1 MKRLVSL
8 VLALVMAL
16 SLASFAHAEEPVE
29 LRWLLY
35 TVDYAPKDLDMV
47 AEKLNEMSAKDIGVT
62 VKFEYVTRD
71 QVSLIVNS
79 GEYFD
84 LCYTSSTF
92 NDFATNAANGI
103 FLDLTD
109 SVRTQTPELFRS
121 IPEML
126 WDATAVNGHNY
137 AVPILKDYAVEVFWR
152 LDPAAFV
159 DELGMTI
166 PETMSFA
173 DIEPYLEAY
182 KAAHPDAYP
191 MYCKRNGPD
200 SNENQVNW
208 IMKDIMLCTEFVD
221 ADDPEAYK
229 VKLALEVDDVT
240 DRYYLMHK
248 WYELGYINPD
258 AATTNSV
265 PNTQYSPVRSG
276 QGWFGAEPIWE
287 GQVGHRQVISRYV
300 GPYLT
305 TSSVQGAMTAVSA
318 ASNHAEEALKYIE
331 YCNTNVAYRTMLRYG
346 LEGVHYNFNADGTVT
361 RTEQGAQNYNPLA
374 YSQASYAIGPMEGE
388 GSDNQMWQ
396 KVFDSYAD
404 AKVSNTIGF
413 NFDDENVEMEVA
425 ACLAVW
431 GNYASELR
439 TGTSDPAVVLP
450 KLISELETAGIREV
464 IAEAQAQLDAWVAEN
479 K

>member
-1 MKRLVSL
+1 MKRLLSL
-8 VLALVMAL
+8 VLTLALAL
-16 SLASFAHAEEPVE
+16 SMAAVSRAEEPVQ
-29 LRWLLY
+29 LRWILY
-35 TVDYAPKDLDMV
+35 TTDYAPKDLDMV
-47 AEKLNEMSAKDIGVT
+47 AQKLNEMSAQDIGVT

-103 FLDLTD
+103 FCDITD
-109 SVRTQTPELFRS
+109 SVRSQTPALFDS
-121 IPEML
+121 IPGML
-126 WDATAVNGHNY
+126 WDATAVGGRNY

-159 DELGMTI
+159 DELGMTV
-166 PETMSFA
+166 PETMTFA
-173 DIEPYLEAY
+173 DIEPYLAAY
-182 KAAHPDAYP
+182 KAAHPDDYP

-240 DRYYLMHK
+240 ERYRLMHR
-248 WYELGYINPD
+248 WYGLGYINPD
-258 AATTNSV
+258 AATTNSI

-276 QGWFGAEPIWE
+276 QGWFGAESIWE
-287 GQVGHRQVISRYV
+287 GQVSHGQVISRYV

-305 TSSVQGAMTAVSA
+305 TASVQGAMTAVSA
-318 ASNHAEEALKYIE
+318 ASKHVDEALRYIE
-331 YCNTNVAYRTMLRYG
+331 YCNTNIPYRTMLRYG
-346 LEGVHYNFNADGTVT
+346 LEGVHYNYNADGTVT
-361 RTEQGAQNYNPLA
+361 RTEQGSQNYNPLA
-374 YSQASYAIGPMEGE
+374 YSQASYAVGPMEGE
-388 GSDNQMWQ
+388 GSDNEMWQ
-396 KVFDSYAD
+396 KVFESYED
-404 AKVSNTIGF
+404 AQVSNTIGF
-413 NFDDENVEMEVA
+413 NFNDENVEMEVA

-431 GNYASELR
+431 NNYASELR
-439 TGTSDPAVVLP
+439 TGTSDPDVVLP
-450 KLISELETAGIREV
+450 KLISELETAGVRTV
-464 IAEAQAQLDAWVAEN
+464 IEEAQAQLDAWVAEN